1 MSKNTFFTVGP
12 SELYFSVE
20 MHMKEA
26 LRKQIPSMSHRGT
39 SFQNLYRHA
48 AGHLRELL
56 QLPESYYVLFINSG
70 TEAWERILQ
79 SCVEKKSCHL
89 VNGAFSKRFAL
100 TAQEL
105 GLETEIIETPDG
117 QCIDPKNML
126 LSNDSELIALTYN
139 ETSTGV
145 MQPVSDITDIRRGFE
160 NSILAVDVVSAAPYI
175 TFNIEDVD
183 SLFFSVQKGFGLPA
197 GLGVL
202 IVNEKCLSKAVRK
215 QESGKSL
222 GSYHSLPS
230 LIEKAEKY
238 ETPATPNVLG
248 IYLLGKVA
256 EEMNKKGID
265 QIRRETDQKAA
276 IIYQALEDC
285 NYLKLFVEKKACR
298 SKTTIV
304 AELHDTADSKPL
316 MDYLSAKYMKVSS
329 GYGKHKDK
337 HIRIANF
344 PALSKEQM
352 ERLADALVAFKK
364 VEV

>member
-1 MSKNTFFTVGP
+1 MSKNIYFTVGP
-12 SELYFSVE
+12 SEMFFSVE

-26 LRKQIPSMSHRGT
+26 FRKQIPSMSHRGT
-39 SFQNLYRHA
+39 AFQNLYRHA

-70 TEAWERILQ
+70 SEAWERILQ

-89 VNGAFSKRFAL
+89 VNGAFSKRFAQ

-105 GLETEIIETPDG
+105 GLETEIVEAADG
-117 QCIDPKNML
+117 QCCQPKNLL
-126 LSNDSELIALTYN
+126 LSNDSELLALTYN
-139 ETSTGV
+139 ETSTGA
-145 MQPVSDITDIRRGFE
+145 MQPVQDIVDIRKGFPDTL
-160 NSILAVDVVSAAPYI
+160 LAVDVVSAAPYI
-175 TFNIEDVD
+175 TFPIEAVD

-202 IVNEKCLSKAVRK
+202 IVNESCLSKASKK
-215 QESGKSL
+215 QESGKSV
-222 GSYHSLPS
+222 GAFHSLPS
-230 LIEKAEKY
+230 LIEKAEVY
-238 ETPATPNVLG
+238 ETPITPNVLG

-256 EEMNKKGID
+256 EEMNMKGIE

-276 IIYQALEDC
+276 ILYQALEDC
-285 NYLKLFVEKKACR
+285 QYMAPFVEKKNCR

-304 AELHDTADSKPL
+304 AALHDPL
-316 MDYLSAKYMKVSS
+316 QHKALMEFLAKQKLEVSG
-329 GYGKHKDK
+329 GYGKYKDK

-344 PALSKEQM
+344 PAHSKEQM
-352 ERLADALVAFKK
+352 EQLADAIIAFKK